1 MSLQILPVISKQDW
15 RNFLNVPPLLHKHD
29 PNWIAPLQIS
39 VKTTLSPKNPFFK
52 RAKMQLWV
60 AYRDNK
66 PVGRIAGIINDAHNQ
81 FHNENIAFWGYFES
95 ENEQQTADALFKT
108 VEEWAAA
115 QGIQT
120 FRGPVNPS
128 TNYECGL
135 QISAFDTQPYIMM
148 TQNPEY
154 YPALVESQGYV
165 KAKDLD
171 AWRIDSL
178 KTTFHPRV
186 IAKAKAFAAMHDIT
200 IRPVNIKRFEQEVEH
215 IFATYNDAWEKNWG
229 FIPMEKEE
237 FLFLAKEM
245 KPILTPQSCFIVEV
259 AGEVAAF
266 GIWLPD
272 INQVLHKIRDGKLFP
287 TGIFKLLWY
296 TKVKKLINRGRVPTL
311 GVRKKFRHLK
321 LGSLLYTKFL
331 EEVPT
336 AGYHHNEC
344 SWILEDN
351 KSMRTALRLMNA
363 ELYKTYRIYEKTL
376 A

>member
-1 MSLQILPVISKQDW
+1 MPLQILPVITKQDW
-15 RNFLNVPPLLHKHD
+15 QTFLNVPHLLHQHD
-29 PNWIAPLQIS
+29 PNWVPPLQIS
-39 VKTTLSPKNPFFK
+39 VKTTLSQKNPFFK

-60 AYRDNK
+60 AYRDNQ
-66 PVGRIAGIINDAHNQ
+66 PVGRIAGIINDAHNE
-81 FHNENIAFWGYFES
+81 FHNENIAFWGFFEA
-95 ENEQQTADALFKT
+95 EHDQHVAEALFKA
-108 VEEWAAA
+108 VEQWAQP
-115 QGIQT
+115 QGIRI

-135 QISAFDTQPYIMM
+135 QISAFDTMPYIMM
-148 TQNPEY
+148 PQNPAY
-154 YPALVESQGYV
+154 YPQLVEAQGYV

-171 AWRIDSL
+171 AWRIDGGNAA
-178 KTTFHPRV
+178 FHPRLM
-186 IAKAKAFAAMHDIT
+186 AKAKSFVEQHNIT
-200 IRPVNIKRFEQEVEH
+200 LRPVNLKRFEQEAEH

-229 FIPMEKEE
+229 FVPMEKEE

-245 KPILTPQSCFIVEV
+245 KPILTKESCFIVEV

-296 TKVKKLINRGRVPTL
+296 TKVKKLMNRGRVPTL
-311 GVRKKFRHLK
+311 GIRKKFRHLN
-321 LGSLLYTKFL
+321 LGSLLYAKFL
-331 EEVPT
+331 EVVPP
-336 AGYHHNEC
+336 AGYRWNEC

-376 A
+376 P